1 MRLFPTRIS
10 ARFPVLLTALLCAA
24 SALARGPAVF
34 APIPPE
40 VRSTHYT
47 VTIDGHRTPVV
58 HAAENL
64 YLLNFD
70 TAGPVAVSVTAQD
83 PHFWD
88 RGVEV
93 QPMRLGIRPVR
104 HGATITFPLD
114 RPEKISISGP
124 GDRFAEA
131 DMLFLFA
138 NPPDTSGI
146 TAHSP
151 AVRWYSPGVHRE
163 SIDARSGDTI
173 YLAPGAVIFGSLNLW
188 RVHDVRV
195 LGRGMIVYDGPQN
208 PADDDSWLSKPNW
221 HAIVMRDAQNIEIS
235 GITTVVRSRTWQI
248 QMKDSRHIGFYNF
261 KAVAAT
267 AADANQDG
275 LDWLG
280 GGDTTVRDSFFRASD
295 DVFAMYGNWEGYSDA
310 ALHTPGP
317 DVTNITIEHT
327 IASNSI
333 SNTVRSAW
341 PEKIGSSAHFHMR
354 DIDVLHTGS
363 GDCKVP
369 FAFFELWADPNGVG
383 RHTDYSFENIR
394 LEDWYSLFQIRYPN
408 PEVRNVRFKNVWAM
422 DGPGMVASTLSGD
435 VRQVSLADTAETEG
449 RPPELLNGAAPP
461 VVEPDLLDGSFAYTP
476 GLLKPGQPVAFTAAA
491 PGAQG
496 RRFEWLFGDGTRA
509 VGRSVTHRF
518 PDAQGTL
525 LDGSGR
531 FRVLLHITGAAESW
545 HGEPVVLSTHP
556 LAPLSGEV
564 DARDRVF
571 TVPAD
576 GGYTLYVLTRAPARV
591 SLDGLPAVASPPSR
605 PVVCDSKESAVQPVT
620 ISAGLLAGKHRLR
633 VETAPIAPE
642 PFLLWEGPGVPRQAL
657 E

>member
-1 MRLFPTRIS
+1 MLSRTQPLF
-10 ARFPVLLTALLCAA
+10 AAALLASLLCAGLA
-24 SALARGPAVF
+24 WARGPVAF
-34 APIPPE
+34 APIPAE

-47 VTIDGHRTPVV
+47 VAIDGRATPVV
-58 HAAENL
+58 HAAGSL

-70 TAGPVAVSVTAQD
+70 IAGPVTVSITAEN

-104 HGATITFPLD
+104 HGTTITFPLAG
-114 RPEKISISGP
+114 PEKLTISRP
-124 GDRFAEA
+124 GDHFSEA

-138 NPPDTSGI
+138 NPPETSGI
-146 TAHSP
+146 TERTP
-151 AVRWYSPGVHRE
+151 GVRWYGPGVHRG
-163 SIDARSGDTI
+163 SIDARSGDTV
-173 YLAPGAVIFGSLNLW
+173 YLAPGSVVFGSLNLW

-195 LGRGMIVYDGPQN
+195 MGRGTIVYDGPQN
-208 PADDDSWLSKPNW
+208 PADDDSWLSKPGW
-221 HAIVMRDAQNIEIS
+221 HAIVMRDARNIEIS

-295 DVFAMYGNWEGYSDA
+295 DVFAMYGNWEGYGDA

-317 DVTNITIEHT
+317 DVTDITIEHT

-341 PEKIGSSAHFHMR
+341 PEKIGSTAHFHMR
-354 DIDVLHTGS
+354 DIDVLHTGA

-369 FAFFELWADPNGVG
+369 FAFFELWADPNGRG

-408 PEVRNVRFKNVWAM
+408 PEVRGVRFKNVWAM
-422 DGPGMVASTLSGD
+422 DGPGMVASALSGEVHD
-435 VRQVSLADTAETEG
+435 VSLTDTAETEG
-449 RPPELLNGAAPP
+449 RPTELLHGAAPP
-461 VVEPDLLDGSFAYTP
+461 VVEPDLMDGSFTYSP
-476 GLLKPGQPVAFTAAA
+476 GLLKPGQAVAFTAAA
-491 PGAQG
+491 PDAPG
-496 RRFEWLFGDGTRA
+496 RRFEWLFGDGARA
-509 VGRSVTHRF
+509 SGRAVTHRF

-531 FRVLLHITGAAESW
+531 FRVLLHVTGATESW
-545 HGEPVVLSTHP
+545 HAEPVVLSANP
-556 LAPLSGEV
+556 LAAFAG
-564 DARDRVF
+564 AGGYVF
-571 TVPAD
+571 TAPAD
-576 GGYTLYVLTRAPARV
+576 GGYTLYVLTRSPARV
-591 SLDGLPAVASPPSR
+591 SLDGLPAVESPAPR
-605 PVVCDSKESAVQPVT
+605 PVVCGSGESALQPVR
-620 ISAGLLAGKHRLR
+620 ISAGLLAGRHMLR
-633 VETAPIAPE
+633 VETEPGAPE
-642 PFLLWEGPGVPRQAL
+642 PVLLWEGPGVQRQLLESAPR
-657 E
+657 